1 MLSLAVSTPVS
12 VSKTISVK
20 FSCSIPT
27 EEKRMEVTLL
37 PLSRS
42 SSIKGAKR
50 RRLLLEPK
58 PWKTRMWWERLRLA
72 ATARRRERRRSIAP
86 VSQQQLVLD

>member
-12 VSKTISVK
+12 VGKIISVK
-20 FSCSIPT
+20 LSCSIPT

-50 RRLLLEPK
+50 RTLLLEPK

-72 ATARRRERRRSIAP
+72 ARARRERRRSIAP
-86 VSQQQLVLD
+86 GSQQQLVFD